1 MNQATLNAIRRNQ
14 PLFLTANA
22 GEIEVR
28 VTTDTREQGGKRSR
42 LLRQGKLPS
51 IMAFCLEIFEHG
63 GAINIDDLA
72 WTGQVDIW
80 LYGWTTDLDAT
91 RRVLRQLW
99 QASERRSQTGQNE

>member
-1 MNQATLNAIRRNQ
+1 MNQATLDAIRRNQ

-22 GEIEVR
+22 GEIEIR
-28 VTTDTREQGGKRSR
+28 ATTDTREQSGKRSR

-51 IMAFCLEIFEHG
+51 IMIFCLEIFEHG

-72 WTGQVDIW
+72 WNGQMDIW

-91 RRVLRQLW
+91 RRALRQLW
-99 QASERRSQTGQNE
+99 QAHERQSQTV